1 MIQDLNSCSS
11 LKWKTVPL
19 SDSIDFLDL
28 TIMIDSE
35 GHITTKTYQKPENL
49 FLYIS
54 PHSAHPPGLVKSLVF
69 GILST
74 YHFQN
79 SLHSDFL
86 LMVRHFFNRLVNR
99 GHNKETLRVL
109 FLEAIQII
117 EDRCNHTTIDSKK
130 LNDTSELALTDNRI
144 FFHLPFH
151 PRDISRK
158 KIRDIYESTC
168 ENDEK
173 TNFKH
178 TVNKRSCAPM
188 QIHKLTVA
196 YHRPKNL
203 RDVLCPSALSESESC
218 HVSKYL

>member
-1 MIQDLNSCSS
+1 MIEDPNSCSS

-19 SDSIDFLDL
+19 SGSVDFLDL
-28 TIMIDSE
+28 TIMIDAE

-54 PHSAHPPGLVKSLVF
+54 PNSAHPPGLIKSLIF

-79 SLHSDFL
+79 TRHSDFL
-86 LMVRHFFNRLVNR
+86 LMVGHFFNRLTNR
-99 GHNKETLRVL
+99 GHNKENLREL
-109 FLEAIQII
+109 FLEAMQVI
-117 EDRCNHTTIDSKK
+117 EDRCNPVIDTKK
-130 LNDTSELALTDNRI
+130 ITDASELALNDNRI
-144 FFHLPFH
+144 FFHLPYH

-158 KIRDIYESTC
+158 TIRDIYEATC
-168 ENDEK
+168 ENDSR
-173 TNFKH
+173 TNFRH
-178 TVNKRSCAPM
+178 TVNQKSCAPM

-203 RDVLCPSALSESESC
+203 RDVLCPSALAESDSC